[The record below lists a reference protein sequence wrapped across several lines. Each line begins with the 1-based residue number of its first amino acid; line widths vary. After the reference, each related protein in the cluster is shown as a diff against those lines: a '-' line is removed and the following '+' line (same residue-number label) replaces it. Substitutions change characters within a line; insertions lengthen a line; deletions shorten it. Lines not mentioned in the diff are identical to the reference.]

1 MLTMA
6 RFTLINADNDQ
17 VYSNWRWSWS
27 GLLLQSDGS
36 EQDWGIKPESTIL
49 PYDDTEVN
57 MILIMIISFSWHDD

>member
-36 EQDWGIKPESTIL
+36 EQDWRIKPESTIL

-57 MILIMIISFSWHDD
+57 MILIMIISWSWQGD